1 MKTTLLAIAFFW
13 LTCSV
18 AAQSWP
24 RFADYPARIYTGP
37 IHRPKWIR
45 HVTGA
50 EWRDDIDKLVIP
62 PEVNFAGQYFVSV
75 HSCGTFCRYYT
86 MTDLSS
92 GRELELLKDFA
103 AGEPTP
109 KTRDGY
115 PYITDLE
122 TRANSKLL
130 VAHYLIQA
138 PHGDD
143 CRERAFVL
151 NNGKITPVTGT
162 RRTAC
167 PN

>member
-1 MKTTLLAIAFFW
+1 
-13 LTCSV
+13 
-18 AAQSWP
+18 
-24 RFADYPARIYTGP
+24 
-37 IHRPKWIR
+37 
-45 HVTGA
+45 
-50 EWRDDIDKLVIP
+50 
-62 PEVNFAGQYFVSV
+62 
-75 HSCGTFCRYYT
+75 